1 MVWKHI
7 WILKIVD
14 SFALSTQVWAS
25 KTSSE
30 VVQRQEQEA
39 VRFAAAMMRLQ
50 VRLQVRLRAVAVG
63 TVAAAVV
70 RLE

>member
-50 VRLQVRLRAVAVG
+50 VRLRAVAVG